1 MSPPSLRICE
11 LRTVNSAP
19 VDTAPAGTTTAG
31 DVIAFWREAGYRQ
44 WFGGA
49 AAFDRECEAR
59 FLDAHHLAARRAC
72 EHWLETPDGALAL
85 LVLLDQIPRNVFR
98 GSAHAWAADPLARH
112 YASRAIEAGFDQQVD
127 AGLRLFFYMPFEH
140 SESLADQERSVALHR
155 TLPGKDADAWAVKHY
170 DVIAKFGR
178 FPHRN
183 AALGRI
189 STPEEQAYLDAG
201 GGFG

>member
-1 MSPPSLRICE
+1 M
-11 LRTVNSAP
+11 SAP
-19 VDTAPAGTTTAG
+19 ATSATASEVVG
-31 DVIAFWREAGYRQ
+31 FWRDAGYRQ
-44 WFGGA
+44 WFGGG
-49 AAFDRECEAR
+49 AAFDRECESR
-59 FLDAHHLAARRAC
+59 FLAVHFAAARR
-72 EHWLETPDGALAL
+72 ELEAWMADAEGALAL
-85 LVLLDQIPRNVFR
+85 LILLDQIPRNVFR

-112 YASRAIEAGFDQQVD
+112 YATRAIEAGFDQQVD

-140 SESLADQERSVALHR
+140 SEALGDQERSVALHR

-183 AALGRI
+183 AALGRVT
-189 STPEEQAYLDAG
+189 TPQEQAYLDAG

>member
-1 MSPPSLRICE
+1 MDSDP
-11 LRTVNSAP
+11 VNSAP
-19 VDTAPAGTTTAG
+19 MKAAPAGTTTASE
-31 DVIAFWREAGYRQ
+31 VIAFWREAGYRQ
-44 WFGGA
+44 WFGGG
-49 AAFDRECEAR
+49 AAFDRECETR
-59 FLDAHHLAARRAC
+59 FLDAHFAAARR
-72 EHWLETPDGALAL
+72 ELEPWMADAEGALAL

-112 YASRAIEAGFDQQVD
+112 YASRALDAGFDQQVD
-127 AGLRLFFYMPFEH
+127 ADLRLFFYMPFEH

>member
-1 MSPPSLRICE
+1 M
-11 LRTVNSAP
+11 VSASEV
-19 VDTAPAGTTTAG
+19 VD
-31 DVIAFWREAGYRQ
+31 FWREAGYRQ
-44 WFGGA
+44 WFGGS
-49 AAFDRECEAR
+49 AAFDRECETR
-59 FLDAHHLAARRAC
+59 FLDAHLAATRRELDAWMGDA
-72 EHWLETPDGALAL
+72 EGALAL

-98 GSAHAWAADPLARH
+98 GSAHAWAADPLARL
-112 YASRAIEAGFDQQVD
+112 YAGRALEAGFDQQVD

-140 SESLADQERSVALHR
+140 SEAMADQERSVVLHR
-155 TLPGKDADAWAVKHY
+155 ALPGKDADAWAVKHY

-189 STPEEQAYLDAG
+189 NTPEEQLYLDAG

>member
-1 MSPPSLRICE
+1 MDSDP
-11 LRTVNSAP
+11 VNSAP
-19 VDTAPAGTTTAG
+19 MKAAPAGTTTASE
-31 DVIAFWREAGYRQ
+31 VIAFWREAGYRQ
-44 WFGGA
+44 WFGGG
-49 AAFDRECEAR
+49 AAFDRECETR
-59 FLDAHHLAARRAC
+59 FLDAHFAAARR
-72 EHWLETPDGALAL
+72 ELELWMADAEGALAL

-98 GSAHAWAADPLARH
+98 GNAHAWAADPLARH
-112 YASRAIEAGFDQQVD
+112 YASRALDAGFDQQVD
-127 AGLRLFFYMPFEH
+127 ADLRLFFYMPFEH

>member
-1 MSPPSLRICE
+1 MDSDP
-11 LRTVNSAP
+11 VNSAP
-19 VDTAPAGTTTAG
+19 MKAAPAGTTTAR
-31 DVIAFWREAGYRQ
+31 DVIGFWREAGYRQ
-44 WFGGA
+44 WFGGG
-49 AAFDRECEAR
+49 AAFDRECETR
-59 FLDAHHLAARRAC
+59 FLDAHFAAARR
-72 EHWLETPDGALAL
+72 ELELWMADAEGALAL

-98 GSAHAWAADPLARH
+98 GNAHAWAADPLARH
-112 YASRAIEAGFDQQVD
+112 YASRALDAGFDQQVD
-127 AGLRLFFYMPFEH
+127 ADLRLFFYMPFEH

-183 AALGRI
+183 AALGRV

>member
-1 MSPPSLRICE
+1 MH
-11 LRTVNSAP
+11 V
-19 VDTAPAGTTTAG
+19 TAE
-31 DVIAFWREAGYRQ
+31 DVVSFWREAGPSK
-44 WFGGA
+44 WFGGG
-49 AAFDRECEAR
+49 AAFDTRCRETC
-59 FLDAHHLAARRAC
+59 LDLHMAAARGELHDWNDAADR
-72 EHWLETPDGALAL
+72 ALAL
-85 LVLLDQIPRNVFR
+85 VLLLDQIPRNVFR

-155 TLPGKDADAWAVKHY
+155 TLPGKDADAWAEKHY